1 MSEKNENFHR
11 LARRR
16 VDAILDAMRIF
27 SNLSGPSYLW
37 TPAEVEAY
45 VDEINRGVSG
55 ALDRFKETKHWR
67 DQKADTP
74 SADVASETTDV
85 AGEVVDRQPE
95 PAPRK
100 TRTTL
105 IEEIMAAKDT
115 PETLAETIAMQ
126 REVIERMQSLLDK
139 QRKEAA

>member
-16 VDAILDAMRIF
+16 VDAILDAFRIF

-45 VDEINRGVSG
+45 VDEISRGVAG

-67 DQKADTP
+67 DHRADAA
-74 SADVASETTDV
+74 SADVVSETTAV
-85 AGEVVDRQPE
+85 AEEPVDRQPE
-95 PAPRK
+95 PEPRR
-100 TRTTL
+100 TRATL
-105 IEEIMAAKDT
+105 IGEILAAKDT

-126 REVIERMQSLLDK
+126 REVIDRLQGLID
-139 QRKEAA
+139 QRRKEES